1 MRARAEVWE
10 KVRLDGEEDLKEE
23 QKFERLVLVLK
34 YFFPRSFCNIDC
46 CKWRVAFP
54 TLIRSVVVR
63 GEDEIFGCGD

>member
-34 YFFPRSFCNIDC
+34 YFFPRSFCNIDMLQVARCVSHSDPQC
-46 CKWRVAFP
+46 CGAG
-54 TLIRSVVVR
+54 R
-63 GEDEIFGCGD
+63 G